1 LEDSVLV
8 PLNSMV
14 ILCLITT
21 NIKIMETLMTINTA
35 HGGMYYSI
43 SYLAAIL
50 VAAGIAIYAGFSKGY
65 PKIAWLLVL
74 VSGGLFFIIGEK
86 MFSYSA
92 EQWTQV
98 FTRFYF
104 SPTDK
109 KTILG
114 GIVGL
119 FVGLILA
126 KTILKFKQPVLDH
139 FAIALPVAMAI
150 SRIGCLMAGCCF
162 GIPTN
167 LPWGINYD
175 AASKVYHAHLSH
187 GLIDLHSNTS
197 LAVHPVQLYQ
207 VIGCLIIAIIVWK
220 TRKYWKVTGSM
231 FLFSI
236 LSYAVLRFFIEFVRD
251 PDSSFVL
258 VKQYYG
264 IKAIQ
269 WVLLAVLLIGI
280 LILIFR
286 ELNKR
291 KDYSIS
297 GTRNIQDFR
306 LVVIISLLCIIAIIG
321 KNWFT
326 KLELL
331 TIIIFLTPVA
341 IAAFVQL
348 YRNNTAPGF
357 RWVAPLVFMGGCMF
371 MAQTTIP
378 DEKNKDKTKF
388 TELGFSGTLGKYY
401 ENVGKINSVWVPGH
415 YIDDCDGT
423 HWVDGY
429 NDISLEPIGKE
440 ARSFYQGRM
449 DLSHNKWV
457 GEYYKFSIGTSLFV
471 GSESGDNMADDINKT
486 SFGISP
492 FVSWDWRWIGIG
504 TGFSLGQMKIKNR
517 DFNSNSDNYSNGEI
531 VSYDYKNGAFFP
543 SLNLRFGPYDILF
556 AEAKFPALFP
566 SSSVFP
572 MFQTAI
578 GSGFGKTNGTKATIG
593 YCFEGLYSE
602 LVYPI
607 KNKTVLKLYYANN
620 LSSGQNSKSVLSV
633 GINFRFFSKKNNA
646 EK

>member
-1 LEDSVLV
+1 
-8 PLNSMV
+8 M
-14 ILCLITT
+14 
-21 NIKIMETLMTINTA
+21 KTLMIIETA
-35 HGGMYYSI
+35 HNGMYFTLT
-43 SYLAAIL
+43 YLAALI
-50 VAAGIAIYAGFSKGY
+50 VAAGIFIYSGFSKGY
-65 PKIAWLLVL
+65 PKIAWLLIL
-74 VSGGLFFIIGEK
+74 LTGGLFFIIGEK
-86 MFSYSA
+86 IFSYSA

-126 KTILKFKQPVLDH
+126 KTILKFKLPVLDH
-139 FAIALPVAMAI
+139 FAIALPIAMAI

-162 GIPTN
+162 GTPTN

-175 AASKVYHAHLSH
+175 AASMVYQAHLSH
-187 GLIDLHSNTS
+187 GLIDLHSSTS

-220 TRKYWKVTGSM
+220 TRKYWKASGSM

-236 LSYAVLRFFIEFVRD
+236 LSYAVLRFFIEFIRD

-264 IKAIQ
+264 MKAIQ

-280 LILIFR
+280 LILILI

-291 KDYSIS
+291 KDHSIF

-326 KLELL
+326 KMELL
-331 TIIIFLTPVA
+331 TIIVFLTPVT
-341 IAAFVQL
+341 IAVILQL
-348 YRNNTAPGF
+348 YRNKTASGF

-378 DEKNKDKTKF
+378 DEKDKDKITF
-388 TELGFSGTLGKYY
+388 TELGFSGMLGKYY
-401 ENVGKINSVWVPGH
+401 ESVGKINSLWVPA
-415 YIDDCDGT
+415 YTYYDDCTGT
-423 HWVDGY
+423 YSTGGGY
-429 NDISLEPIGKE
+429 FEKSLEPLGKE
-440 ARSFYQGRM
+440 VRPFYQGRM

-457 GEYYKFSIGTSLFV
+457 GEYYKFKIGASLFV
-471 GSESGDNMADDINKT
+471 GSESGDNNADDVNKT
-486 SFGISP
+486 SFGVSP
-492 FVSWDWRWIGIG
+492 FVSWDWQMFGLG
-504 TGFSLGQMKIKNR
+504 TGFSLGQMKIKEPDKHASTGEYDGGQIISYEYRNLYFMPAIAVR
-517 DFNSNSDNYSNGEI
+517 IGPSDIFYVEG
-531 VSYDYKNGAFFP
+531 
-543 SLNLRFGPYDILF
+543 RT
-556 AEAKFPALFP
+556 PALFP
-566 SSSVFP
+566 SSSVYP
-572 MFQTAI
+572 MFQAGI
-578 GSGFGKTNGTKATIG
+578 GSGLGKTNGTKVAIG
-593 YCFEGLYSE
+593 YCFDGLYSE

-607 KNKTVLKLYYANN
+607 KNKTVLKLNYSNN
-620 LSSGQNSKSVLSV
+620 LSSGQNSKSVLAV
-633 GINFRFFSKKNNA
+633 GVNFRFFPK
-646 EK
+646 